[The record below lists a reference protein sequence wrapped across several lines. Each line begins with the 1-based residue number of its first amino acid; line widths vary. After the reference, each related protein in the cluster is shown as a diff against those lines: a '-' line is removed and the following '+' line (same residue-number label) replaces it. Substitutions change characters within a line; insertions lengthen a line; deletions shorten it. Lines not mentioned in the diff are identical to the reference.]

1 MVMRAVG
8 NRPGVHYH
16 RYMSIRIGV
25 GLSPLHLISAK
36 LVSNCTEPSSS
47 DTLFTSHTAG
57 ISARFISIRHIL
69 VHTISRLIVSQ
80 FNLLI
85 ANKQL
90 LYIGWV
96 GGTDPKLDPCCAA
109 CKQGIGAGGC
119 RTVGNQLSRNEMQ
132 RRESN
137 PNSN

>member
-69 VHTISRLIVSQ
+69 VHTISRLIVVIYHEP
-80 FNLLI
+80 LI
-85 ANKQL
+85 ETN
-90 LYIGWV
+90 IV
-96 GGTDPKLDPCCAA
+96 F
-109 CKQGIGAGGC
+109 
-119 RTVGNQLSRNEMQ
+119 
-132 RRESN
+132 
-137 PNSN
+137 